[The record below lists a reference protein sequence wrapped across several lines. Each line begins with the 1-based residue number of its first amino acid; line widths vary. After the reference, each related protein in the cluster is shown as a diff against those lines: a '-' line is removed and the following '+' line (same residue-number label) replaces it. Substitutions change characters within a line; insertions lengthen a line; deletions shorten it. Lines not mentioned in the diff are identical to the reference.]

1 MKTQGITLMTSQTTE
16 VKVKKKTN
24 ASDSTFENFI
34 ANNAAGVSRQNTGQN
49 ANIADTKQSMESRSS
64 KVTPSKKSED
74 GSSSNISQSKDAKGQ
89 VNNTQ
94 LDKSV
99 QTDKTDNTDVTKET
113 TDVAKSEGSFL
124 KDDGSIDI
132 EKVNEEVMA
141 ILQDILGLLPQDL
154 EDIFNGLGMQPAEI
168 FTGLKS
174 GEIESFSIVTVQT
187 FVMEVHGIEDPSAF
201 LTNDLLTT
209 EMNDIFDRLK
219 NLLSELMRM
228 DITNIDDIDD
238 EIINTFAGN
247 LVKAVADTQ
256 VPTEQIAGQDVTP
269 DAKADAEDG
278 TPDMSVIIENHTSD
292 QAGSGTGQNA
302 GQGTGLG
309 ADDVRD
315 AAADLDALSKNAQTT
330 NTQAFAE
337 SLTQALEPEANQVQD
352 VQRQM
357 TEMVEQVVRQVRVRM
372 MPESTNMEIQL
383 HPASLGRVNVQ
394 INATGQETTARLI
407 VENQAAKEALEAGMI
422 RLQEAFEERG
432 IKVQAV
438 EVTVGSFE
446 MGLEQSNA
454 GEADGD
460 GDSNGRSSQGGSSE
474 SGSAEADATEG
485 NQTAASRRDVNSTVD
500 YTA

>member
-24 ASDSTFENFI
+24 ASDSTFEIFI

-94 LDKSV
+94 PDRSV
-99 QTDKTDNTDVTKET
+99 QTDKTDVTKET

-141 ILQDILGLLPQDL
+141 ILQDVLGLLPQDL
-154 EDIFNGLGMQPAEI
+154 QDIFDGLGMQPAEI
-168 FTGLKS
+168 FTGLKT

-228 DITNIDDIDD
+228 DITNIDQID
-238 EIINTFAGN
+238 EEVFSTFAGN
-247 LVKAVADTQ
+247 LLKAVAETQ
-256 VPTEQIAGQDVTP
+256 AAPVEQVATNNEVET
-269 DAKADAEDG
+269 DAQPIKEDG
-278 TPDMSVIIENHTSD
+278 TPDMSVIIENQTSD

-302 GQGTGLG
+302 DQGTGLG
-309 ADDVRD
+309 SDSVRD
-315 AAADLDALSKNAQTT
+315 AAADLEAMSKNAQTT
-330 NTQAFAE
+330 NAQAFAE
-337 SLTQALEPEANQVQD
+337 SLTQALEPEATQVQD

-394 INATGQETTARLI
+394 INATGQDTTARLI

-438 EVTVGSFE
+438 EVTIGSFD
-446 MGLEQSNA
+446 MSLEQSNA
-454 GEADGD
+454 GEADADGD
-460 GDSNGRSSQGGSSE
+460 GNGRGSQGGSSD
-474 SGSAEADATEG
+474 GNAEAAEVTEG
-485 NQTAASRRDVNSTVD
+485 NQTAASRRDINSTVD